1 MANANYL
8 MNWDAQGEHY
18 YSTGVDHAVL
28 YDYDTTNG
36 TYHPG
41 VAWNGITA
49 VNESPSGAEPNAQ
62 YADNIKYLNL
72 ISAEEYAYTIEAFY
86 SPEEFDKCDGTIA
99 TNGVRYRQQKR
110 AMFGFAYRT
119 KIGSDADDDL
129 GYIYHLVYGCKA
141 KPSSQNHETVN
152 DSPEAATL
160 SWEVDTTPIADPD
173 PTGHTLKPLS
183 VIEIDSTKVDA
194 TKLASFLQILYGTPG
209 DSSATPAVDPIPAR
223 LPLPSEVLSHFAQG

>member
-1 MANANYL
+1 MADYL

-18 YSTGVDHAVL
+18 YSTGVDRGVL
-28 YDYDTTNG
+28 YDYDATNG

-41 VAWNGITA
+41 VEWNGLTA
-49 VNESPSGAEPNAQ
+49 VNENPSGAEPNAQ

-72 ISAEEYAYTIEAFY
+72 ISAEEYGFTIEAFS

-110 AMFGFAYRT
+110 AMFGFSYRT
-119 KIGSDADDDL
+119 KIGSDVDDDL
-129 GYIYHLVYGCKA
+129 GYVIHLVYGCKA
-141 KPSSQNHETVN
+141 KPSAQNHETVN
-152 DSPEAATL
+152 DSPEASTL

-173 PTGHTLKPLS
+173 TVNHTLKPLS
-183 VIEIDSTKVDA
+183 VIEIDSRSVNA
-194 TKLASFLQILYGTPG
+194 TKLTTFEQILYGTPG
-209 DSSATPAVDPIPAR
+209 DSSATPAVDPVPAR

>member
-1 MANANYL
+1 MADYL

-18 YSTGVDHAVL
+18 YSTGVDRGVL

-41 VAWNGITA
+41 VEWNGLTA
-49 VNESPSGAEPNAQ
+49 VNENPSGAEPNAQ

-72 ISAEEYAYTIEAFY
+72 ISAEEYGFTIEAFS

-110 AMFGFAYRT
+110 AMFGFSYRT
-119 KIGSDADDDL
+119 KIGSDVDDDL
-129 GYIYHLVYGCKA
+129 GYVIHLVYGCKA
-141 KPSSQNHETVN
+141 KPSAQNHETVN
-152 DSPEAATL
+152 DSPEASTL

-173 PTGHTLKPLS
+173 TVNHTLKPLS
-183 VIEIDSTKVDA
+183 VIEIDSRTVNA
-194 TKLASFLQILYGTPG
+194 TKLTTFEQILYGTPAVTG
-209 DSSATPAVDPIPAR
+209 DNPADAVPAR
-223 LPLPSEVLSHFAQG
+223 LPLPSEVISHFAQG

>member
-1 MANANYL
+1 MADYL

-18 YSTGVDHAVL
+18 YSTGVDHGVL

-41 VAWNGITA
+41 VEWNGLTA
-49 VNESPSGAEPNAQ
+49 VNENPSGAEPNAQ

-72 ISAEEYAYTIEAFY
+72 ISAEEYGFTIEAFS
-86 SPEEFDKCDGTIA
+86 SPEEFDKCDGTLV
-99 TNGVRYRQQKR
+99 TSGVRYRQQKR
-110 AMFGFAYRT
+110 SMFGFCYRT
-119 KIGSDADDDL
+119 KLGSDADDDL
-129 GYIYHLVYGCKA
+129 GYILHLVYGCKA
-141 KPSSQNHETVN
+141 KPSSQNHETIN

-173 PTGHTLKPLS
+173 TENHTLKPLS

-194 TKLASFLQILYGTPG
+194 TKLASLEQILYGKP
-209 DSSATPAVDPIPAR
+209 ATTDPASDAIPAR
-223 LPLPSEVLSHFAQG
+223 LPLPSEILSHFATG

>member
-1 MANANYL
+1 MADYL

-18 YSTGVDHAVL
+18 YSTGVDRGVF

-41 VAWNGITA
+41 VEWNGLTA
-49 VNESPSGAEPNAQ
+49 VNENPSGAEPNAQ

-72 ISAEEYAYTIEAFY
+72 ISAEEYGFTIEAFS

-110 AMFGFAYRT
+110 AMFGFSYRT
-119 KIGSDADDDL
+119 KIGSDVDDDL
-129 GYIYHLVYGCKA
+129 GYVIHLVYGCKA
-141 KPSSQNHETVN
+141 KPSAQNHETVN
-152 DSPEAATL
+152 DSPEASTL

-173 PTGHTLKPLS
+173 TVNHTLKPLS
-183 VIEIDSTKVDA
+183 VIEIDSRNVNA
-194 TKLASFLQILYGTPG
+194 AKLTTFEQILYGTPG
-209 DSSATPAVDPIPAR
+209 DSSATPAVDPVPAR
-223 LPLPSEVLSHFAQG
+223 LPLPSEVISHFAQG